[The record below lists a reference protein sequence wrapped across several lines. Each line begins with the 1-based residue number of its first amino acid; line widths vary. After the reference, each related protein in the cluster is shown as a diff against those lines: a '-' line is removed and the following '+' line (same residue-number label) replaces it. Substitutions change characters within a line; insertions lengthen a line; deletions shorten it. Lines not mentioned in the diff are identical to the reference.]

1 MYGNVAGLRWRW
13 DEYNIYN
20 KETNKELEV
29 EFCALLRSRWTTTRM
44 YARWFSQNQLKG
56 YVKEICLLSYSRA
69 MYKLRHT
76 HRYTT

>member
-44 YARWFSQNQLKG
+44 YAR
-56 YVKEICLLSYSRA
+56 
-69 MYKLRHT
+69 
-76 HRYTT
+76 